1 MTKAESSRKKTLK
14 VLFLFQGTTHYYN
27 LVLSKLNARSEV
39 DVVDVVPAKPQNLGE
54 GVYQTRRGISFT
66 VYGLP
71 EYKILNRYFF
81 FRGLWKLLLK
91 ERPQIIVTTK
101 VYLRGFYYHLPTLF
115 VRYILGIKLIL
126 KDHPFRFL
134 PFRTRQQNLLDE
146 FRRRPDRSPLAFL
159 QNALP
164 LLFHQI
170 ALYEERTLYR
180 SLNAI
185 VCYID
190 DAYTLF
196 GSFGV
201 PRERI
206 FITYNSPDTDH
217 LFSIRRRLEGRVPKI
232 RRHPYRIIH
241 VGRLVPW
248 KNVDLLIR
256 AFGQVKRRFSNA
268 ELLIVGYGPE
278 QKVLERLTR
287 SLGLAQSVRFLGG
300 IYEYEELGKT
310 LLGCSVYVLAGMGGL
325 SINDAMTFGLPIIC
339 SVGDGTEKKLV
350 RRRYNGLYFQE
361 GHVHDLAVK
370 IGFLLA
376 HPRLRVLMG
385 KRSTDIIEREIN
397 IHTVIR
403 GYLNAFSYVKSK

>member
-1 MTKAESSRKKTLK
+1 MTKAESSRKSPLK

-66 VYGLP
+66 IYGLP

-126 KDHPFRFL
+126 KDHTFRFL

-190 DAYTLF
+190 NAYTLF

-201 PRERI
+201 PTEPI
-206 FITYNSPDTDH
+206 PN
-217 LFSIRRRLEGRVPKI
+217 
-232 RRHPYRIIH
+232 HPCGTTR
-241 VGRLVPW
+241 PME
-248 KNVDLLIR
+248 
-256 AFGQVKRRFSNA
+256 KRRSSHPRFRA
-268 ELLIVGYGPE
+268 GKAAVFECRTFDCGLRTRKEGVGAADS
-278 QKVLERLTR
+278 LTR
-287 SLGLAQSVRFLGG
+287 TG
-300 IYEYEELGKT
+300 
-310 LLGCSVYVLAGMGGL
+310 
-325 SINDAMTFGLPIIC
+325 
-339 SVGDGTEKKLV
+339 SVGEGF
-350 RRRYNGLYFQE
+350 RRY
-361 GHVHDLAVK
+361 
-370 IGFLLA
+370 
-376 HPRLRVLMG
+376 
-385 KRSTDIIEREIN
+385 
-397 IHTVIR
+397 IR
-403 GYLNAFSYVKSK
+403 G